1 MQVMIMPKVEP
12 FEQHTNQYEEWFRK
26 NTFAY
31 ESELNAV
38 RRLLPEGGT
47 SVEIGVGSGLFAA
60 PLGITFGVEPSN
72 AMAAL
77 ARQRG
82 INVIDGVA
90 EALPF
95 HDNRF
100 DLALMVTTL
109 CFLDDVEASF
119 REAFRVIKPGGC
131 FICGFVDR
139 ESFLGKIYEQYKD
152 QNVFYRLAT
161 FFSVD
166 EVIVHLQ
173 KTGFHDLSFTQTIFR
188 ALDEIREIEP
198 VENGYGKGA
207 FVVVRARKP

>member
-1 MQVMIMPKVEP
+1 MPKVQP
-12 FEQHTNQYEEWFRK
+12 FETHTNQYEEWFQK
-26 NTFAY
+26 NPWAY
-31 ESELNAV
+31 ESELNAI
-38 RRLLPEGGT
+38 RRLLPGRVEA

-60 PLGITFGVEPSN
+60 PLGVAFGVEPAH

-100 DLALMVTTL
+100 DFALMVTTL
-109 CFLDDVEASF
+109 CFLDDVEA
-119 REAFRVIKPGGC
+119 AFQEILRVIKPGGY
-131 FICGFVDR
+131 FLCGFVDR
-139 ESFLGKIYEQYKD
+139 ESFLGKLYERYKD

-161 FFSVD
+161 FYAVD
-166 EVIVHLQ
+166 EVIVRLQ
-173 KTGFHDLSFTQTIFR
+173 KAGFHDLAFTQTIFR
-188 ALDEIREIEP
+188 GLDEIHEIEP

-207 FVVVRARKP
+207 FVVVRAQKP

>member
-1 MQVMIMPKVEP
+1 MIMPKVEP
-12 FEQHTNQYEEWFRK
+12 FEKHTNQYEEWFQK
-26 NTFAY
+26 NVFAY
-31 ESELNAV
+31 ESELNAI
-38 RRLLPEGGT
+38 RRFLPEHGMGI
-47 SVEIGVGSGLFAA
+47 EIGVGSGLFAA
-60 PLGITFGVEPSN
+60 PLGITVGVEPSN

-77 ARQRG
+77 ARERG

-95 HDNRF
+95 DDNQF
-100 DLALMVTTL
+100 DFALMVTTL

-119 REAFRVIKPGGC
+119 REVFRVIKHGGC
-131 FICGFVDR
+131 FLCGFVDR

-173 KTGFHDLSFTQTIFR
+173 KTGFHDFSFTQTIFHV
-188 ALDEIREIEP
+188 LSEIRDIEP
-198 VENGYGKGA
+198 VKNGYGEGA
-207 FVVVRARKP
+207 FVVVRAIKP

>member
-1 MQVMIMPKVEP
+1 MPRVEP
-12 FEQHTNQYEEWFRK
+12 FEKHTNQYEEWFQK
-26 NTFAY
+26 NAFAY

-38 RRLLPEGGT
+38 RRLLPGGGT
-47 SVEIGVGSGLFAA
+47 GVEIGVGSGLFAA
-60 PLGITFGVEPSN
+60 PLGITVGVEPSN

-95 HDNRF
+95 DDNRF
-100 DLALMVTTL
+100 DFALMVTTL
-109 CFLDDVEASF
+109 CFLDDVEVSF

-152 QNVFYRLAT
+152 QNVFYQLAT

-166 EVIVHLQ
+166 QVIVHLQ
-173 KTGFHDLSFTQTIFR
+173 RTGFIDFSFTQTIFHV
-188 ALDEIREIEP
+188 LDEIREIES
-198 VENGYGKGA
+198 VKDGYGKGA
-207 FVVVRARKP
+207 FVVVRAMKP

>member
-1 MQVMIMPKVEP
+1 MPKVEP
-12 FEQHTNQYEEWFRK
+12 FETHTNQYEEWFQK
-26 NTFAY
+26 NPWAY
-31 ESELNAV
+31 ESELNAI
-38 RRLLPEGGT
+38 RRLLPGGGGT

-60 PLGITFGVEPSN
+60 PLGVTFGVEPAH
-72 AMAAL
+72 AMSAL

-82 INVIDGVA
+82 INIIDGVA
-90 EALPF
+90 EALPL

-100 DLALMVTTL
+100 DFALMVTTL
-109 CFLDDVEASF
+109 CFLDDVEVSF
-119 REAFRVIKPGGC
+119 REVLRVIKPGGY

-139 ESFLGKIYEQYKD
+139 ESFLGKLYERHKN

-173 KTGFHDLSFTQTIFR
+173 KAGFHDLAFTQTIFR
-188 ALDEIREIEP
+188 GLDEIREIEP

>member
-1 MQVMIMPKVEP
+1 MIMPKVEP
-12 FEQHTNQYEEWFRK
+12 FEKHTNQYEEWFLK

-31 ESELNAV
+31 ESELNAI

-47 SVEIGVGSGLFAA
+47 NIEIGVGSGLFAA
-60 PLGITFGVEPSN
+60 PLGITIGVEPSN

-82 INVIDGVA
+82 INVIGGVA

-95 HDNRF
+95 DDNRF
-100 DLALMVTTL
+100 DFALMVTTL
-109 CFLDDVEASF
+109 CFLDDVETSF
-119 REAFRVIKPGGC
+119 REAFRVVKPGGC

-139 ESFLGKIYEQYKD
+139 ESFLGKIYEKYKD
-152 QNVFYRLAT
+152 QNVFYRHAT

-166 EVIVHLQ
+166 EVIVLLQ
-173 KTGFHDLSFTQTIFR
+173 KTGFNNFSFTQTIFR

-198 VENGYGKGA
+198 VENGYGEGA
-207 FVVVRARKP
+207 FIVVRAMKP